1 MHKFLIGLL
10 LVASTLYA
18 DLITT
23 FEFDFDETSLSWTPP
38 GEDSGTFYY
47 NLAYFTVDTSGSWTA
62 TNTSILSHD
71 SFDYTGETLF
81 SEADTFI
88 YLYENAFDLTDVKK
102 NLIAEDDDGYDG
114 GNTYQFELT
123 QDLIAGTMYW
133 AAITSYE
140 LEESISGTVDISG
153 PTGAS
158 INMVIIPEPA
168 AVGLLMGGAALILLL
183 RKRN

>member
-23 FEFDFDETSLSWTPP
+23 FEFDFDETSPTWTSP
-38 GEDSGTFYY
+38 GEDSGIFYY

-71 SFDYTGETLF
+71 SYDYSDGTPF

-88 YLYENAFDLTDVKK
+88 YVYENTFDTSDVNK
-102 NLIAEDDDGYDG
+102 NLFASDDDGYDG
-114 GNTYQFELT
+114 GNTYQFEVT
-123 QDLIAGTMYW
+123 ENLIAGTTYW
-133 AAITSYE
+133 SVITSYDAGE
-140 LEESISGTVDISG
+140 YISGTVDISG
-153 PTGAS
+153 PTGSS
-158 INMVIIPEPA
+158 INMTIVPESTA
-168 AVGLLMGGAALILLL
+168 FGLTMAGVALILLL
-183 RKRN
+183 LKQK